1 MRRRRRTGEESWL
14 RPERLPT
21 EEEEKSMFAMAVIAG
36 VMGVMDNHCYR
47 FNGQTRRQADGGS
60 IGNQLTGEV
69 ADVVMAW
76 WSGCR
81 VLVRPNTLV
90 LLSTLLLAF
99 YLHQQVASLN
109 MDL

>member
-1 MRRRRRTGEESWL
+1 
-14 RPERLPT
+14 
-21 EEEEKSMFAMAVIAG
+21 MFAMAVIAG

-76 WSGCR
+76 WSGEFSKLANR
-81 VLVRPNTLV
+81 ATAEIMPEFIMDSGLYVDYNNLVFFILPPGAR
-90 LLSTLLLAF
+90 
-99 YLHQQVASLN
+99 
-109 MDL
+109 